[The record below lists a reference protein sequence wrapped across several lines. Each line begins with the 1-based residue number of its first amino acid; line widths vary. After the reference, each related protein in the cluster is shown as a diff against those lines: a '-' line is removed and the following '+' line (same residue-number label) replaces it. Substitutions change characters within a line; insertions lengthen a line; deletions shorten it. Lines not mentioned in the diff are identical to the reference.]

1 MQQSKLLFSV
11 FLLIHKMLSQ
21 KYIKLDSLI
30 HKKEIYSGWMSPKC
44 LFWFLWTTL
53 WSRINVSP
61 ADIYLWNYTRN
72 VLMGVMGGW
81 VVSPHLY
88 LKNVIFKSIRYVF
101 VPANEIC
108 FWGFLLLLLL
118 QASAE
123 KQSAVLAA
131 PSSLPG
137 KFRSRLEIQHNL
149 TRCYL
154 LEWVYDSR

>member
-61 ADIYLWNYTRN
+61 ADIYLWNYTGN
-72 VLMGVMGGW
+72 ILMGVMGGW

-101 VPANEIC
+101 FPQMKSVSGGFCSCCFYRPQQRSSQPYLPHRRRSQANSDLDWRYSI
-108 FWGFLLLLLL
+108 
-118 QASAE
+118 
-123 KQSAVLAA
+123 
-131 PSSLPG
+131 
-137 KFRSRLEIQHNL
+137 I
-149 TRCYL
+149 
-154 LEWVYDSR
+154 